1 MSSYSRHATGHLFVP
16 GPSTKPLPI
25 WAAVVP
31 PLTYYLALLL
41 LPPLS
46 SKTFSRPIRRAASA
60 VRTVLALVSIYTF
73 AALPFKYF
81 YPGSAILTYQLGLVG
96 LYGASRV
103 LDIFFLSYPRIPRRI
118 FISPAGKRPDGKG
131 ANIVHPYT
139 SARNETWKTEP
150 LPKKLVSFDRAWWA
164 LDLMISMRGI
174 GWDFASADVRHDSH
188 PWQPPSSAQLRR
200 AFFKLLPILVGC
212 IWTIHNLHPKHLST
226 LNPTILDLDPA
237 RRVLFVAATGISLYT
252 LFDFGYTLTSAFAL
266 PILHDAVVPAVT
278 SKAASKGN
286 RKTIKGDR
294 LKQLRGAKGG
304 GDDSETETET
314 EDESPLALEARQMQH
329 QQLTLR
335 NIDFFPLL
343 NPAGY
348 TQATTVRRFWS
359 YAWHRLFG
367 RPFGVYGTLPFTY
380 VAYLMEDLWEGKLND
395 PKRKQARR
403 EIWPAYHPDPMRALE
418 RGRAD
423 WAKVLGA
430 FTASGFIHAVSE
442 RAALGGR
449 IAVPV
454 TNIWLER
461 AHARGMGHELRAHPS
476 LAALGIFKWS
486 PLQFVPPISGAGE
499 FSFFFLNGVAV
510 VVEGAVARYVE
521 KTRKRSS
528 ADGKYFGMWYD
539 RPISIVWTLTVLLFT
554 GQAFVEGWIRSGI
567 SREIGLVLS

>member
-1 MSSYSRHATGHLFVP
+1 
-16 GPSTKPLPI
+16 
-25 WAAVVP
+25 
-31 PLTYYLALLL
+31 
-41 LPPLS
+41 
-46 SKTFSRPIRRAASA
+46 
-60 VRTVLALVSIYTF
+60 
-73 AALPFKYF
+73 
-81 YPGSAILTYQLGLVG
+81 
-96 LYGASRV
+96 
-103 LDIFFLSYPRIPRRI
+103 
-118 FISPAGKRPDGKG
+118 
-131 ANIVHPYT
+131 
-139 SARNETWKTEP
+139 
-150 LPKKLVSFDRAWWA
+150 
-164 LDLMISMRGI
+164 
-174 GWDFASADVRHDSH
+174 
-188 PWQPPSSAQLRR
+188 
-200 AFFKLLPILVGC
+200 
-212 IWTIHNLHPKHLST
+212 
-226 LNPTILDLDPA
+226 
-237 RRVLFVAATGISLYT
+237 
-252 LFDFGYTLTSAFAL
+252 
-266 PILHDAVVPAVT
+266 
-278 SKAASKGN
+278 
-286 RKTIKGDR
+286 
-294 LKQLRGAKGG
+294 
-304 GDDSETETET
+304 
-314 EDESPLALEARQMQH
+314 
-329 QQLTLR
+329 
-335 NIDFFPLL
+335 
-343 NPAGY
+343 
-348 TQATTVRRFWS
+348 
-359 YAWHRLFG
+359 
-367 RPFGVYGTLPFTY
+367 
-380 VAYLMEDLWEGKLND
+380 MEDLWEGKLND

-442 RAALGGR
+442 RTALGGR